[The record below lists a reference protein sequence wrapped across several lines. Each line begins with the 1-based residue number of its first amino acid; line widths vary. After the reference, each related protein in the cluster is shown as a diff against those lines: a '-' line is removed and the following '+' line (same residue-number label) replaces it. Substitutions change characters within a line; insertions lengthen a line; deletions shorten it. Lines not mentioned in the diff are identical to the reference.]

1 MVDVWPKGSIPPR
14 TRLVIAR
21 RHSRGVHGRKTNRSK
36 FICPDGG
43 MVDTED
49 SKSSAFGC
57 AGSSPALG
65 TSKILSPFTS
75 SSWYEMEIIKL
86 DRIKQWIDIINPSVE
101 EVDEIMEKYDFHSLD
116 RDAILEENQ
125 YARIDTYDDYLF
137 IVLHFPKLE
146 PRSKRYIHNEFNI
159 FISKNYLI
167 TFRYFNTSAVK
178 QLQEKY
184 QDINAAKKEMEDED
198 MPFNTGIILYELID
212 NLLIKVMR
220 MIEYFWKDLRML
232 ENELLSSN
240 SEKLIEEIMIK
251 KRNIIT
257 LKHMIKPQIA
267 VLKLIEI
274 RMNELFNGEVELYF
288 ENLEDKLDKIYSD
301 IQLLQENIDS
311 MEDTLKSVFELK
323 TNTTMKHL
331 TIFSAVMLP
340 LTLVTSFFGMNVEQA
355 TFPNS
360 IILFSILFTF
370 VGLGIFVYFLMR
382 WPKLSFKR

>member
-1 MVDVWPKGSIPPR
+1 
-14 TRLVIAR
+14 
-21 RHSRGVHGRKTNRSK
+21 
-36 FICPDGG
+36 
-43 MVDTED
+43 
-49 SKSSAFGC
+49 
-57 AGSSPALG
+57 
-65 TSKILSPFTS
+65 
-75 SSWYEMEIIKL
+75 
-86 DRIKQWIDIINPSVE
+86 
-101 EVDEIMEKYDFHSLD
+101 
-116 RDAILEENQ
+116 
-125 YARIDTYDDYLF
+125 
-137 IVLHFPKLE
+137 
-146 PRSKRYIHNEFNI
+146 
-159 FISKNYLI
+159 
-167 TFRYFNTSAVK
+167 
-178 QLQEKY
+178 
-184 QDINAAKKEMEDED
+184 
-198 MPFNTGIILYELID
+198 
-212 NLLIKVMR
+212 
-220 MIEYFWKDLRML
+220 ML

-382 WPKLSFKR
+382 